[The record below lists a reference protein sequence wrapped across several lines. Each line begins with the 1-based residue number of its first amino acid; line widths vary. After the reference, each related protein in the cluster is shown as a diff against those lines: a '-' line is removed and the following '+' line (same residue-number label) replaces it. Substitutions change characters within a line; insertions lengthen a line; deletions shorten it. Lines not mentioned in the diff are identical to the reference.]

1 MYLAKEK
8 RIGYNPLTV
17 HNDCSVKIQISL
29 RQRSPRYPDERKGKG
44 DGMLA
49 VLCFLLTAACG
60 FDYCRKRIPNWLVLV
75 LLIHGCVLRFS
86 QDGVPGILG
95 YMANTAILTVLLYPL
110 FKIKTLGAGD
120 VKLFGVVAGYLPFK
134 KIFLFLF
141 FSLLIAAV
149 FSMIKLV
156 VQRNFRE
163 RLKVFAGYVQA
174 VMWGGVQPYP
184 VAGRDTVC
192 LSGPVLIG
200 TLLCLGGVY

>member
-1 MYLAKEK
+1 
-8 RIGYNPLTV
+8 
-17 HNDCSVKIQISL
+17 
-29 RQRSPRYPDERKGKG
+29 
-44 DGMLA
+44 MLA

-86 QDGVPGILG
+86 QEGMQGILG
-95 YMANTAILTVLLYPL
+95 YMANMAILTVLLYPL

-141 FSLLIAAV
+141 LSLLIAAV

-156 VQRNFRE
+156 FQRNFRE
-163 RLKVFAGYVQA
+163 RLRVFAGYVQT
-174 VMWGGVQPYP
+174 VIWGGVQSYP
-184 VAGRDTVC
+184 AAGRDTVC
-192 LSGPVLIG
+192 LSGPVLIS